1 MASAI
6 DFSTLYLCYFGIR
19 EPLVRNQVLPYLRL
33 IAESGIQVNLLTFEP
48 ILPDL
53 WEEQEKDQLQADL
66 DSQGIS
72 WHYLQYH
79 KRPAIP
85 ATMWDIFAGAA
96 TALRLISKKNIR
108 VLHSRSHIPLA
119 MALMVKL
126 LKPVK
131 LVFDIRGLM
140 AEEYVDNGIWSER
153 SPAFRAIKWLERQG
167 LEKADKIVVLTK
179 IFQSQLLSQGVKNA
193 NHIQVIPCCVDLS
206 SHIDFPGNPCPEDL
220 KKFEVI
226 YAGSVT
232 GLYLLEEMGRFFLE
246 ILRIRPDAFFRIL
259 TAASPDYVKQIFDRT
274 GLSLKNYSVSFA
286 KPEDVNK
293 YLQRAVL
300 GVSFRKPTVSQI
312 AASPTKIPEYLAA
325 GIPVVC
331 GSGIGDMEELL
342 ESSGTGIILRS
353 FEAVTF
359 AEAARNAVDM
369 AESLGIRNRCLTTAR
384 KYFDLETVGGA
395 RYVQIYDQLMGN
407 NDTSLAS

>member
-1 MASAI
+1 
-6 DFSTLYLCYFGIR
+6 
-19 EPLVRNQVLPYLRL
+19 
-33 IAESGIQVNLLTFEP
+33 
-48 ILPDL
+48 
-53 WEEQEKDQLQADL
+53 
-66 DSQGIS
+66 
-72 WHYLQYH
+72 
-79 KRPAIP
+79 
-85 ATMWDIFAGAA
+85 
-96 TALRLISKKNIR
+96 
-108 VLHSRSHIPLA
+108 
-119 MALMVKL
+119 
-126 LKPVK
+126 
-131 LVFDIRGLM
+131 
-140 AEEYVDNGIWSER
+140 
-153 SPAFRAIKWLERQG
+153 
-167 LEKADKIVVLTK
+167 
-179 IFQSQLLSQGVKNA
+179 
-193 NHIQVIPCCVDLS
+193 
-206 SHIDFPGNPCPEDL
+206 
-220 KKFEVI
+220 
-226 YAGSVT
+226 
-232 GLYLLEEMGRFFLE
+232 
-246 ILRIRPDAFFRIL
+246 
-259 TAASPDYVKQIFDRT
+259 VKQIFDRT